1 MRALCGGNNPA
12 KRRSGYPYLAR
23 RHHDPLADVLL
34 ISPGGI
40 PGDGGPFTLRN
51 QVRVVGKDQPNGTAW
66 RLNKDR
72 VASRGD
78 EKLGLD
84 DERRKEAVQLAC
96 GEDGTGAVSDT
107 HYRMVRNRPLL
118 MIHSLEPRDGA
129 VAGPIAAFGVSF
141 PYGDYLTTVNV
152 VVNKVWLQQMQG
164 YADDPDEEE
173 DYDFDKLEIDTK
185 GIY

>member
-1 MRALCGGNNPA
+1 
-12 KRRSGYPYLAR
+12 
-23 RHHDPLADVLL
+23 
-34 ISPGGI
+34 
-40 PGDGGPFTLRN
+40 
-51 QVRVVGKDQPNGTAW
+51 VRVVGKGQPDGTAW

-84 DERRKEAVQLAC
+84 DAQRKEAEALAG
-96 GEDGTGAVSDT
+96 GETEPARCPT

-141 PYGDYLTTVNV
+141 PYGDYLTTINV

-164 YADDPDEEE
+164 YGDDPDEEE
-173 DYDFDKLEIDTK
+173 DYDV
-185 GIY
+185 